1 MTIANPLPQIKEP
14 RKTRV
19 FQDLDLNFTPH
30 PVTKDI
36 VKKFDE
42 NAIKQSLKNLIL
54 TRNYER
60 PFHSEIGSPVR
71 ALMFDL
77 VTPLTALTVK
87 RAIVD
92 VVNNFE
98 PRVELMEV
106 EPVISPDNNS
116 LYVSIVFKI
125 RNTEKPV
132 TLDLLLERTR

>member
-1 MTIANPLPQIKEP
+1 MATNPLPQVKGN
-14 RKTRV
+14 RATRV

-36 VKKFDE
+36 VRKFDE
-42 NAIKQSLKNLIL
+42 NAIKQSIKNLVL
-54 TRNYER
+54 TRNFER
-60 PFHSEIGSPVR
+60 PFHSELGSPVR
-71 ALMFDL
+71 ALMFEL

-87 RAIVD
+87 RAIID
-92 VVNNFE
+92 VINNYE

-106 EPVISPDNNS
+106 EPVVSPDNNS